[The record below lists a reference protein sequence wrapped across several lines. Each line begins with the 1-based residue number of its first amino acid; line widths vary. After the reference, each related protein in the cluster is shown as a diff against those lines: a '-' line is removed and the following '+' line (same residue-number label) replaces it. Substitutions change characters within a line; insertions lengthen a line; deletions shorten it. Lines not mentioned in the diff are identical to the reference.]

1 MSTDLAEKAEE
12 VNAAIQDP
20 VPEVGVAAPE
30 RVNLMRGVPD
40 PETGEWQDVA
50 IVEEMT
56 GEDEEALDR
65 LSAKSKDLSYADYT
79 SALLARA
86 VTSIGTL
93 KVEDDPSVLDNL
105 IIGDRDL
112 LFLGVI
118 KATYGNVRTFWVMC
132 PHCDEKNEVR
142 VNLDEDFSMVEPA
155 GDLTVLRE
163 VVLKNG
169 TSVKIRYLTGKDAKE
184 IAAYSDAPSAQN
196 TAIIVRSV
204 SWDDDRSTGVKE
216 RWAKELSLADRKVI
230 VHTVLDDQP
239 GPSLEEVN
247 AQCAYCDD
255 DITMVLHWVS
265 LLFS

>member
-1 MSTDLAEKAEE
+1 MSTDLADKAAEI
-12 VNAAIQDP
+12 NLAIQDP
-20 VPEVGVAAPE
+20 VPTVGVAAPE
-30 RVNLMRGVPD
+30 AVTLMRGLPD
-40 PETGEWQDVA
+40 PETGEWQNVA
-50 IVEEMT
+50 TVTEMT

-65 LSAKSKDLSYADYT
+65 LSTKTKDLSYADYT
-79 SALLARA
+79 SALLLRA

-93 KVEDDPSVLDNL
+93 QMKDDPSLIDNL

-118 KATYGNVRTFWVMC
+118 RATYGNIRTFWVLC
-132 PHCDEKNEVR
+132 PHCNEKNEVR
-142 VNLDEDFSMVEPA
+142 VNLDEDFTMVEPT

-163 VVLKNG
+163 VVLKDG

-184 IAAYSDAPSAQN
+184 IAALGETPAVQN
-196 TAIIVRSV
+196 TSIIAHSV
-204 SWDDDRSTGVKE
+204 VWDDNRAMVVKE
-216 RWAKELSLADRKVI
+216 QWAKGLSLADRKVL
-230 VHTVLDDQP
+230 VNTVLDDQP

-255 DITMVLHWVS
+255 DITMVLDWVS

>member
-1 MSTDLAEKAEE
+1 MSTDLADKAAE

-20 VPEVGVAAPE
+20 APTVGIAAPE
-30 RVNLMRGVPD
+30 RVTLMRGMPD

-50 IVEEMT
+50 IVTEMT

-65 LSAKSKDLSYADYT
+65 LSTKSKDLSYADYT

-86 VTSIGTL
+86 VTSIGNVQV
-93 KVEDDPSVLDNL
+93 KDDPSVLDNL

-132 PHCDEKNEVR
+132 PHCNEKNEVR
-142 VNLDEDFSMVEPA
+142 VNLDEDFSMVEPS

-163 VVLKNG
+163 VVLKDG

-184 IAAYSDAPSAQN
+184 IATYTGSPSEQN
-196 TAIIVRSV
+196 TAIIARSV

-216 RWAKELSLADRKVI
+216 KWAKALSLADRKAI

-255 DITMVLHWVS
+255 DITMVLDWVS